1 MELLDLDGVIEKG
14 VFEIPSYQR
23 GYAWQMRQLKDFW
36 NDLEHVSKLG
46 NQFHY
51 MHSLTLRELEN
62 EFENSAFEIIDGQQR
77 LATSLILLGLLA
89 KTTQNK
95 DPKYS
100 LINLE
105 PILSYKYYGLSEAFR
120 AITEEEKDLEA
131 FKTSFYAKNLIEAY
145 AFFKEKI
152 SDTPIETLEKMFDAL
167 IKKMLFSVVGLNDS
181 RIDPFSSFETINNRG
196 KDLSTLE
203 LLKNR
208 LHFVAHKICE
218 GKKLEKL
225 QQEINDTYTL
235 IYHDLRQF
243 EDDHLEGFLKHF
255 VAYYYG
261 EKGDFKKRLLEM
273 EFNAHKRY
281 TDNTN
286 FNDEYEKIDELL
298 LYLSYSSKVWYFL
311 HTLDDEELRIEIT
324 PKMRGLLD
332 KMRRLNALNDNAFL
346 PLLLS
351 LLTIQ
356 RAGKSA
362 NEQPYTTKELEG
374 LLEHLERFGFLI
386 YVVAGKNTAK
396 NEWIELAFKAI
407 QAYRFWGDKITIENL
422 PTLEENFFNRQGN
435 SALELLEESIHSLKN
450 TEKWYKWGKALNYLL
465 YEYELHHNPET
476 TLNFDGSIESIEHIL
491 PQNPDQGYSA
501 KEKNWAKNPN
511 IVHALGNLLL
521 MAKNANSSLSN
532 KPFDEK
538 RKEYLKG
545 SYSEKEVAK
554 NASFGVEQIK
564 ERSEKLLDFLIAR
577 YRIAELVD
585 ESTIKAF
592 KNALLKTLDD
602 ASLKN
607 KGSIF
612 SASNHNKEEQAMLKR

>member
-23 GYAWQMRQLKDFW
+23 GYAWQDGQLKDFW

-62 EFENSAFEIIDGQQR
+62 DFESSAFEIIDGQQR

-131 FKTSFYAKNLIEAY
+131 FKTYSFYAKNLIDAY
-145 AFFKEKI
+145 TFFKEKI

-167 IKKMLFSVVGLNDS
+167 IKKMLFSVVELNDS

-208 LHFVAHKICE
+208 LHFVAHKICDE
-218 GKKLEKL
+218 GDLENL
-225 QQEINDTYTL
+225 QQEINDTYTR
-235 IYHDLRQF
+235 IYHDLRSF
-243 EDDHLEGFLKHF
+243 EDTHLEDFLKHF

-261 EKGDFKKRLLEM
+261 EKSKFKERLLNTA
-273 EFNAHKRY
+273 FDAHKKY
-281 TDNTN
+281 D
-286 FNDEYEKIDELL
+286 DLYEEYEKINDLL
-298 LYLSYSSKVWYFL
+298 LHLSYSSKVWYFL

-324 PKMRGLLD
+324 PKMCNLLK
-332 KMRRLNALNDNAFL
+332 KMRRLNALSDNAFL

-351 LLTIQ
+351 LFTIQ
-356 RAGKSA
+356 FVGRSGD
-362 NEQPYTTKELEG
+362 EQPYTTKELED
-374 LLEHLERFGFLI
+374 LLEYLERFGFLI
-386 YVVAGKNTAK
+386 YGVAGKNTAK
-396 NEWIELAFKAI
+396 NEWIELAFQAFR
-407 QAYRFWGDKITIENL
+407 AYRSWKDRITIENL
-422 PTLEENFFNRQGN
+422 PTLEKSFFKGEH
-435 SALELLEESIHSLKN
+435 SGLKLLENNINFNN
-450 TEKWYKWGKALNYLL
+450 TEKWYQWGKVLNYLL
-465 YEYELHHNPET
+465 YEYELCHNPET
-476 TLNFDGSIESIEHIL
+476 TLNFDSSIESIEHIL
-491 PQNPDQGYSA
+491 PQKPDQGYNA
-501 KEKNWAKNPN
+501 KEKSWAKNPH

-521 MAKNANSSLSN
+521 IPKNANSSLSN
-532 KPFDEK
+532 KPFEEK
-538 RKEYLKG
+538 RKQYLKG

-554 NASFGVEQIK
+554 NASFGVAQIK
-564 ERSEKLLDFLIAR
+564 ERSERLLDFLIVR
-577 YRIAELVD
+577 YRIAELVG
-585 ESTIKAF
+585 ESAIKAF
-592 KNALLKTLDD
+592 KNALLKD
-602 ASLKN
+602 
-607 KGSIF
+607 I
-612 SASNHNKEEQAMLKR
+612 E

>member
-23 GYAWQMRQLKDFW
+23 GYAWQERQLKDFW

-51 MHSLTLRELEN
+51 MHSLTLRESEN
-62 EFENSAFEIIDGQQR
+62 EFESSTFEIIDGQQR

-120 AITEEEKDLEA
+120 AITEEEDLEK
-131 FKTSFYAKNLIEAY
+131 FKTSFYAKNLIDAY

-152 SDTPIETLEKMFDAL
+152 SDTPVGTLERMFDAL
-167 IKKMLFSVVGLNDS
+167 IKKMLFSVVGLNDN

-243 EDDHLEGFLKHF
+243 EDAHLESFLKHF

-286 FNDEYEKIDELL
+286 FDEEYEKIDDLL
-298 LYLSYSSKVWYFL
+298 FYLSYSSKVWNFL
-311 HTLDDEELRIEIT
+311 HTLDEKSIALIVDDNKKLEMEIT
-324 PKMRGLLD
+324 PKMCNLLE

-374 LLEHLERFGFLI
+374 LLEYLERFGFLI
-386 YVVAGKNTAK
+386 YGVAGKKTAK
-396 NEWIELAFKAI
+396 NEWIELAFQAFR
-407 QAYRFWGDKITIENL
+407 AYRYGEENIAIEKL
-422 PTLEENFFNRQGN
+422 PALEKNFFNRQGN
-435 SALELLEESIHSLKN
+435 SGLELLEEYIHSKKN
-450 TEKWYKWGKALNYLL
+450 TEKWYQWGKALNYLL

-476 TLNFDGSIESIEHIL
+476 TLNFDSSIESIEHIL

-501 KEKNWAKNPN
+501 KEKSWAKNPHV
-511 IVHALGNLLL
+511 VHALGNLLL
-521 MAKNANSSLSN
+521 IPKNANSSLSN

-538 RKEYLKG
+538 RKQYLKG

-554 NASFGVEQIK
+554 NASFGVAQIK
-564 ERSEKLLDFLIAR
+564 ERSEKLLDFLIAH
-577 YRIAELVD
+577 YRIAELVG
-585 ESTIKAF
+585 ESEIKDF
-592 KNALLKTLDD
+592 KNAFLKD
-602 ASLKN
+602 
-607 KGSIF
+607 I
-612 SASNHNKEEQAMLKR
+612 E

>member
-1 MELLDLDGVIEKG
+1 MKLLNLDGVVEKG

-23 GYAWQMRQLKDFW
+23 GYAWQDRQLKDFW

-46 NQFHY
+46 DKFHY

-62 EFENSAFEIIDGQQR
+62 ELESSAFEIIDGQQR

-89 KTTQNK
+89 KITQNK

-120 AITEEEKDLEA
+120 AIMEEEKDLEA
-131 FKTSFYAKNLIEAY
+131 FKTSFYAKNLIDAY
-145 AFFKEKI
+145 EFFQEKI

-203 LLKNR
+203 LFKNR
-208 LHFVAHKICE
+208 LHFVAHKICD

-225 QQEINDTYTL
+225 QQEINNTYTL
-235 IYHDLRQF
+235 IYHDLRHF
-243 EDDHLEGFLKHF
+243 KDDHLEGFLKHF

-273 EFNAHKRY
+273 EFNAHQRY

-286 FNDEYEKIDELL
+286 FDDEYERIDDLL
-298 LYLSYSSKVWYFL
+298 FYLSYSSKVWNFL
-311 HTLDDEELRIEIT
+311 HTLDEKSIALIVDDNKKLEMEIT
-324 PKMRGLLD
+324 PKMRDLLD
-332 KMRRLNALNDNAFL
+332 KMRHLNALSYNAFL

-356 RAGKSA
+356 LAVRSGS
-362 NEQPYTTKELEG
+362 ERHYTTKELED

-386 YVVAGKNTAK
+386 YGVAGKNTAK
-396 NEWIELAFKAI
+396 NEWIGLAFKAI
-407 QAYRFWGDKITIENL
+407 QACRFWGDKITIEDL
-422 PTLEENFFNRQGN
+422 PTLEKNFFNRQGN
-435 SALELLEESIHSLKN
+435 SGLELLEESIHSKKN
-450 TEKWYKWGKALNYLL
+450 AEKWYQWGKALNYLL
-465 YEYELHHNPET
+465 YEYELYHNPET
-476 TLNFDGSIESIEHIL
+476 TLNFDSSIESIEHIL
-491 PQNPDQGYSA
+491 PQKPDQGYSA
-501 KEKNWAKNPN
+501 KEKSWAKNPN

-521 MAKNANSSLSN
+521 IPKNANSSLSN
-532 KPFDEK
+532 KPFEEK

-554 NASFGVEQIK
+554 NASFGVAQIK
-564 ERSEKLLDFLIAR
+564 KRSEKLLDFLIAR
-577 YRIAELVD
+577 YRIAELVG
-585 ESTIKAF
+585 ESAIKAF
-592 KNALLKTLDD
+592 KNALLKEI
-602 ASLKN
+602 K
-607 KGSIF
+607 
-612 SASNHNKEEQAMLKR
+612 

>member
-1 MELLDLDGVIEKG
+1 MELLTLDGVAEKG

-23 GYAWQMRQLKDFW
+23 GYAWQKRQLKDFW

-46 NQFHY
+46 NKFHY
-51 MHSLTLRELEN
+51 MHSLTLRGLEN
-62 EFENSAFEIIDGQQR
+62 ELEDSAFEIIDGQQR
-77 LATSLILLGLLA
+77 LATSLILLDLLA
-89 KTTQNK
+89 KITQHK
-95 DPKYS
+95 DPKYDS
-100 LINLE
+100 MNLE

-120 AITEEEKDLEA
+120 AIMEEEKDLERSQ
-131 FKTSFYAKNLIEAY
+131 TSFYAKNLIDTY

-152 SDTPIETLEKMFDAL
+152 SDTPVGTLEKMFDAL
-167 IKKMLFSVVGLNDS
+167 IKKMLFSVVELNDN

-208 LHFVAHKICE
+208 LHFVAHKICD

-225 QQEINDTYTL
+225 QNGINDTYTR
-235 IYHDLRQF
+235 IYYDLRHF
-243 EDDHLEGFLKHF
+243 KDDDLERFLKHF

-273 EFNAHKRY
+273 EFNAHQRY

-286 FNDEYEKIDELL
+286 FNDEYEKIDDLL
-298 LYLSYSSKVWYFL
+298 FYLSYSSKVWHFL
-311 HTLDDEELRIEIT
+311 HTLDEKSIALIVDDNKKLEMEIT
-324 PKMRGLLD
+324 PKMRTLLD
-332 KMRRLNALNDNAFL
+332 KMRRLNALSDNAFL

-356 RAGKSA
+356 RVGRSA

-374 LLEHLERFGFLI
+374 LLEYLERFGFLI
-386 YVVAGKNTAK
+386 YGVAGKNTAK
-396 NEWIELAFKAI
+396 NEWIELAFIAFR
-407 QAYRFWGDKITIENL
+407 AYRYGEENIAIEKL
-422 PTLEENFFNRQGN
+422 PTLEKSFFNRQGN
-435 SALELLEESIHSLKN
+435 SALELLEESIHSKKN
-450 TEKWYKWGKALNYLL
+450 TEKWYQWGKALNYLL

-476 TLNFDGSIESIEHIL
+476 TLNFDSSIESIEHIL
-491 PQNPDQGYSA
+491 PQNPDQDYNA

-521 MAKNANSSLSN
+521 IPKNANSSLSN
-532 KPFDEK
+532 KPFEEK

-554 NASFGVEQIK
+554 NASFGVAQIK

-577 YRIAELVD
+577 YRIAELVG
-585 ESTIKAF
+585 ESAIKAF
-592 KNALLKTLDD
+592 KNAFLKD
-602 ASLKN
+602 
-607 KGSIF
+607 I
-612 SASNHNKEEQAMLKR
+612 E

>member
-1 MELLDLDGVIEKG
+1 MELLNLDGVIEKG

-23 GYAWQMRQLKDFW
+23 GYAWQIRQLKDFW

-46 NQFHY
+46 SQFHY

-120 AITEEEKDLEA
+120 AITEEEKDLKA
-131 FKTSFYAKNLIEAY
+131 FKTSFYAKNLIDAY
-145 AFFKEKI
+145 TFFKEKI
-152 SDTPIETLEKMFDAL
+152 SDTPIEALEKIFDAL
-167 IKKMLFSVVGLNDS
+167 IKKMLFSVVELKDN

-203 LLKNR
+203 LFKNR
-208 LHFVAHKICE
+208 LHFVAHKICD

-225 QQEINDTYTL
+225 QNEINDTYTR
-235 IYHDLRQF
+235 IYYDLRHF
-243 EDDHLEGFLKHF
+243 KDDHLEGFLKHF

-286 FNDEYEKIDELL
+286 FNDEYEKIDDLL
-298 LYLSYSSKVWYFL
+298 FYLSYSSKVWNFL
-311 HTLDDEELRIEIT
+311 HTLNEKSITLIFDDNRKLEMEIT

-332 KMRRLNALNDNAFL
+332 KMRRLNALSDNAFL

-356 RAGKSA
+356 LVGRSA
-362 NEQPYTTKELEG
+362 NEQPYTTQELEG
-374 LLEHLERFGFLI
+374 LLEYLERFGFLV
-386 YVVAGKNTAK
+386 YGVAGKNTAK
-396 NEWIELAFKAI
+396 NEWIELAFKAFR
-407 QAYRFWGDKITIENL
+407 AYRYGEENIVIEKL
-422 PTLEENFFNRQGN
+422 PTLEKSFFNRQGN
-435 SALELLEESIHSLKN
+435 SALELLEESIHSKKN
-450 TEKWYKWGKALNYLL
+450 AEKWYKWGKALNYLL

-476 TLNFDGSIESIEHIL
+476 TLNFDSSIESIEHIL
-491 PQNPDQGYSA
+491 PQKPDQGYSD
-501 KEKNWAKNPN
+501 KEKNWAKNPH

-521 MAKNANSSLSN
+521 IPKNANSSLSN
-532 KPFDEK
+532 KPFEEK

-554 NASFGVEQIK
+554 NASFGVAQIK
-564 ERSEKLLDFLIAR
+564 ERSEKLLDFLIAH
-577 YRIAELVD
+577 YRIAELVN
-585 ESTIKAF
+585 ESAIKAF
-592 KNALLKTLDD
+592 KNALLKD
-602 ASLKN
+602 
-607 KGSIF
+607 I
-612 SASNHNKEEQAMLKR
+612 E

>member
-1 MELLDLDGVIEKG
+1 M
-14 VFEIPSYQR
+14 
-23 GYAWQMRQLKDFW
+23 
-36 NDLEHVSKLG
+36 SKLG
-46 NQFHY
+46 DKFHY

-62 EFENSAFEIIDGQQR
+62 EFESSAFEIIDGQQR

-120 AITEEEKDLEA
+120 AITKEEKDLEA
-131 FKTSFYAKNLIEAY
+131 FKTSFYAKNLIDAY

-152 SDTPIETLEKMFDAL
+152 SNTPIETLEKMFDAI
-167 IKKMLFSVVGLNDS
+167 IKKMLFSVVELNDN

-203 LLKNR
+203 LFKNR
-208 LHFVAHKICE
+208 LHFVAHKICDE
-218 GKKLEKL
+218 EDLENI
-225 QQEINDTYTL
+225 QNEINDTYTR
-235 IYHDLRQF
+235 IYHDLRHF
-243 EDDHLEGFLKHF
+243 KDDHLEGFLKHF

-273 EFNAHKRY
+273 EFNAHKKY

-286 FNDEYEKIDELL
+286 FNEEYEKIDELL
-298 LYLSYSSKVWYFL
+298 FYLSYSSKVWHFL
-311 HTLDDEELRIEIT
+311 YTLDEKSIALIFDDNKKLEIEIT
-324 PKMRGLLD
+324 PKMRNLLD
-332 KMRRLNALNDNAFL
+332 KMRRLNALSDNAFL
-346 PLLLS
+346 PLLLF

-356 RAGKSA
+356 LVGKST

-374 LLEHLERFGFLI
+374 LLEYLERFGFLI
-386 YVVAGKNTAK
+386 YGVAGKNTAK
-396 NEWIELAFKAI
+396 NEWIESAFRAFKA
-407 QAYRFWGDKITIENL
+407 YRDGGENLAIEDL
-422 PTLEENFFNRQGN
+422 PTLEKSFFNKTKN
-435 SALELLEESIHSLKN
+435 SALELLEESIHSKKN
-450 TEKWYKWGKALNYLL
+450 TEKWYRWGKALNYLL

-476 TLNFDGSIESIEHIL
+476 TLNFDSSIESIEHIL
-491 PQNPDQGYSA
+491 PQKPNQGYSA
-501 KEKNWAKNPN
+501 EEKNWAKNPH

-521 MAKNANSSLSN
+521 IPKNANSSLSN
-532 KPFDEK
+532 KPFEEK

-554 NASFGVEQIK
+554 NASFGVAQIK
-564 ERSEKLLDFLIAR
+564 ERSEKLLDFLIAH

-585 ESTIKAF
+585 ESTIQAF
-592 KNALLKTLDD
+592 KNALLKDI
-602 ASLKN
+602 K
-607 KGSIF
+607 
-612 SASNHNKEEQAMLKR
+612 

>member
-23 GYAWQMRQLKDFW
+23 GYAWQIRQLKDFW

-46 NQFHY
+46 DKFHY

-62 EFENSAFEIIDGQQR
+62 EFESNAFEIIDGQQR

-89 KTTQNK
+89 KTTKHK
-95 DPKYS
+95 DPKYDS
-100 LINLE
+100 MNLE
-105 PILSYKYYGLSEAFR
+105 SVLSYRYYGLSEAFR
-120 AITEEEKDLEA
+120 AIMGEEKDLEA

-167 IKKMLFSVVGLNDS
+167 IKKMLFSVVGLNDN

-203 LLKNR
+203 LFKNR
-208 LHFVAHKICE
+208 LHFVAHKICD

-225 QQEINDTYTL
+225 QNEINDTYTR
-235 IYHDLRQF
+235 IYYDLRHF
-243 EDDHLEGFLKHF
+243 KDDHLEGFLKHF

-273 EFNAHKRY
+273 EFNAHQRY

-286 FNDEYEKIDELL
+286 FNEEYEKIDDLL
-298 LYLSYSSKVWYFL
+298 FYLSYSSKVWHFL
-311 HTLDDEELRIEIT
+311 HTLDEKSIALIVDDNKKLEMEIT

-332 KMRRLNALNDNAFL
+332 KMRRLNALSDNAFL

-356 RAGKSA
+356 LVGKSA
-362 NEQPYTTKELEG
+362 NEQPYTTQELEG
-374 LLEHLERFGFLI
+374 LLEYLERFGFLI
-386 YVVAGKNTAK
+386 YGVAGKNTAK
-396 NEWIELAFKAI
+396 NEWIESAFGAFR
-407 QAYRFWGDKITIENL
+407 AYRYGEENIAIEKL
-422 PTLEENFFNRQGN
+422 PTLEKSFFNRQGN
-435 SALELLEESIHSLKN
+435 SALELLEESIHSKKN
-450 TEKWYKWGKALNYLL
+450 TEKWYQWGKALNYLL
-465 YEYELHHNPET
+465 YEYELRYNPET
-476 TLNFDGSIESIEHIL
+476 TLNFDSSIESIEHIL
-491 PQNPDQGYSA
+491 PQKPDQGYSA
-501 KEKNWAKNPN
+501 KEKDWAKNPHV
-511 IVHALGNLLL
+511 VHALGNLLL
-521 MAKNANSSLSN
+521 IPKNANSSLSN

-554 NASFGVEQIK
+554 NASFGVVEIQ
-564 ERSEKLLDFLIAR
+564 ERSEKLLDFLIMR
-577 YRIAELVD
+577 YRIAELVS
-585 ESTIKAF
+585 ENAIKAF
-592 KNALLKTLDD
+592 KNALLKEI
-602 ASLKN
+602 K
-607 KGSIF
+607 
-612 SASNHNKEEQAMLKR
+612 

>member
-1 MELLDLDGVIEKG
+1 MELLNLDGVIEKS

-23 GYAWQMRQLKDFW
+23 GYAWQERQLKDFW

-46 NQFHY
+46 DKFHY
-51 MHSLTLRELEN
+51 MHSLTLRKSEN
-62 EFENSAFEIIDGQQR
+62 EFESSAFEIIDGQQR

-89 KTTQNK
+89 KITQHK

-120 AITEEEKDLEA
+120 AITEEEKDLKA
-131 FKTSFYAKNLIEAY
+131 FKTSFYAKNLIDAY
-145 AFFKEKI
+145 AFFQEKI
-152 SDTPIETLEKMFDAL
+152 SDTPIESLEKMFDAL
-167 IKKMLFSVVGLNDS
+167 IKKMLFSVVGLNDN

-208 LHFVAHKICE
+208 LHFVAHKICDE
-218 GKKLEKL
+218 EDLENL
-225 QQEINDTYTL
+225 QNEINDTYTR

-261 EKGDFKKRLLEM
+261 ENSKFKERLLNTA
-273 EFNAHKRY
+273 FDAHKKY
-281 TDNTN
+281 DDLY
-286 FNDEYEKIDELL
+286 DEYEKINDLL
-298 LYLSYSSKVWYFL
+298 LHLSYSSKVWYFL

-324 PKMRGLLD
+324 PKMRGLLE
-332 KMRRLNALNDNAFL
+332 KMRHLNALSDNAFL

-356 RAGKSA
+356 LAVRSGS
-362 NEQPYTTKELEG
+362 ERHYTTKELED
-374 LLEHLERFGFLI
+374 LLEYLERFGFLI
-386 YVVAGKNTAK
+386 YGVAGKNTAK
-396 NEWIELAFKAI
+396 NEWIGLAFKAI
-407 QAYRFWGDKITIENL
+407 QACRFWGDKITIEDL
-422 PTLEENFFNRQGN
+422 PALEKNFFKEKYSG
-435 SALELLEESIHSLKN
+435 LELLEESIHSKKN
-450 TEKWYKWGKALNYLL
+450 AEKWYQWGKVLNYLL

-476 TLNFDGSIESIEHIL
+476 TLNFNGSIESIEHIL

-511 IVHALGNLLL
+511 IVHVLGNLLL

-532 KPFDEK
+532 KPFNEK
-538 RKEYLKG
+538 RKQYLKG
-545 SYSEKEVAK
+545 SYSEKEVSR

-564 ERSEKLLDFLIAR
+564 ERSEKLLDFLIVH
-577 YRIAELVD
+577 YRIAELVG
-585 ESTIKAF
+585 ESVIKAF
-592 KNALLKTLDD
+592 KNA
-602 ASLKN
+602 SLKDI
-607 KGSIF
+607 K
-612 SASNHNKEEQAMLKR
+612 

>member
-1 MELLDLDGVIEKG
+1 MELLNLDGVIEKG

-23 GYAWQMRQLKDFW
+23 GYAWQIRQLKDFW

-46 NQFHY
+46 DKFHY

-62 EFENSAFEIIDGQQR
+62 ELESSAFEIIDGQQR
-77 LATSLILLGLLA
+77 LATNLILLGLLA

-131 FKTSFYAKNLIEAY
+131 FKTSFYAKNLIDAY

-152 SDTPIETLEKMFDAL
+152 SDTPIEVLEKMFDAL
-167 IKKMLFSVVGLNDS
+167 IKKMLFSVVELNDN

-203 LLKNR
+203 LFKNR
-208 LHFVAHKICE
+208 LHFVAHKICD

-225 QQEINDTYTL
+225 QQEINNTYTL
-235 IYHDLRQF
+235 IYYTLIYYDLRHF
-243 EDDHLEGFLKHF
+243 KDDHLEGFLKHF

-286 FNDEYEKIDELL
+286 FDDEYEKIDDLL
-298 LYLSYSSKVWYFL
+298 FYLSYSSKVWYFL
-311 HTLDDEELRIEIT
+311 HTLDEKSITLIFDDNKKLEMEIT
-324 PKMRGLLD
+324 PKMRNLLD
-332 KMRRLNALNDNAFL
+332 KMRRLNALSDNAFL

-374 LLEHLERFGFLI
+374 LLEYLERFGFLI
-386 YVVAGKNTAK
+386 YGVAGKNTPK
-396 NEWIELAFKAI
+396 NEWIELAFIAFR
-407 QAYRFWGDKITIENL
+407 AYRYGEENIAIEDL
-422 PTLEENFFNRQGN
+422 PTLEKSFFNRQGN
-435 SALELLEESIHSLKN
+435 SALELLEESIHSKKN
-450 TEKWYKWGKALNYLL
+450 AEKWYQWGKALNYLL

-476 TLNFDGSIESIEHIL
+476 TLNFDSSIESIEHIL
-491 PQNPDQGYSA
+491 PQKPDQGYSA
-501 KEKNWAKNPN
+501 KEKSWAKNPN

-521 MAKNANSSLSN
+521 IAKNANSSLSN
-532 KPFDEK
+532 KPFEEK
-538 RKEYLKG
+538 RKQYLKG

-554 NASFGVEQIK
+554 NASFGVAQIK

-577 YRIAELVD
+577 YRIAELVG
-585 ESTIKAF
+585 ENAIKAF
-592 KNALLKTLDD
+592 KNAFLKD
-602 ASLKN
+602 
-607 KGSIF
+607 I
-612 SASNHNKEEQAMLKR
+612 E

>member
-23 GYAWQMRQLKDFW
+23 GYAWQDRQLKDFW
-36 NDLEHVSKLG
+36 NDLEHASKLG
-46 NQFHY
+46 DKFHY

-131 FKTSFYAKNLIEAY
+131 FKTSFYAKNLIDAY
-145 AFFKEKI
+145 TFFKEKI
-152 SDTPIETLEKMFDAL
+152 SDTPIEALEKMFDAL
-167 IKKMLFSVVGLNDS
+167 IKKMLFSVVELNDN

-243 EDDHLEGFLKHF
+243 EDAHLEGFLKHF

-273 EFNAHKRY
+273 EFNAHQRY

-286 FNDEYEKIDELL
+286 FDDKYERIDDLL
-298 LYLSYSSKVWYFL
+298 FYLSYSSKIWHFL
-311 HTLDDEELRIEIT
+311 HTLDEKSITLIIDDNKKLEMEIT
-324 PKMRGLLD
+324 PKMRGLLK
-332 KMRRLNALNDNAFL
+332 KMHRLNALSDNAFL

-356 RAGKSA
+356 LAGRSA

-374 LLEHLERFGFLI
+374 LLEYLERFGFLI
-386 YVVAGKNTAK
+386 YGVAGKNTAK
-396 NEWIELAFKAI
+396 NEWIELAFEAFRAFRYGEENIAI
-407 QAYRFWGDKITIENL
+407 EKL
-422 PTLEENFFNRQGN
+422 PTLEKSFFNRQGN
-435 SALELLEESIHSLKN
+435 SALELLEESIHSKKN
-450 TEKWYKWGKALNYLL
+450 TEKWYRWGKALNYLL

-491 PQNPDQGYSA
+491 PQKPDQGYSA
-501 KEKNWAKNPN
+501 EEKSWAKNPN

-554 NASFGVEQIK
+554 NASFGVAQIK
-564 ERSEKLLDFLIAR
+564 ERSEKLLDFLIAH
-577 YRIAELVD
+577 YRIAELVG
-585 ESTIKAF
+585 ESAIKAF
-592 KNALLKTLDD
+592 KNA
-602 ASLKN
+602 SLKDI
-607 KGSIF
+607 K
-612 SASNHNKEEQAMLKR
+612 

>member
-23 GYAWQMRQLKDFW
+23 GYAWQKRQLKDFW
-36 NDLEHVSKLG
+36 NDLEHVSKLE

-89 KTTQNK
+89 KITQHK

-120 AITEEEKDLEA
+120 AITEEEKDLKA
-131 FKTSFYAKNLIEAY
+131 FKTSFYAKNLIDAY
-145 AFFKEKI
+145 AFFQEKI
-152 SDTPIETLEKMFDAL
+152 SDTPVGTLEKMFDAL
-167 IKKMLFSVVGLNDS
+167 IKKMLFSVVGLNDN

-208 LHFVAHKICE
+208 LHFVAHKICDE
-218 GKKLEKL
+218 EDLENL
-225 QQEINDTYTL
+225 QNEINDTYTR

-261 EKGDFKKRLLEM
+261 ENSKFKERLLNTA
-273 EFNAHKRY
+273 FDAHKKY
-281 TDNTN
+281 DDLY
-286 FNDEYEKIDELL
+286 DEYEKINDLL
-298 LYLSYSSKVWYFL
+298 LHLSYSSKVWYFL

-324 PKMRGLLD
+324 PKMRGLLE

-356 RAGKSA
+356 LAVRSGS
-362 NEQPYTTKELEG
+362 ERHYTTKELED
-374 LLEHLERFGFLI
+374 LLEYLERFGFLI
-386 YVVAGKNTAK
+386 YGVAGKNTAK
-396 NEWIELAFKAI
+396 NEWIGLAFKAI
-407 QAYRFWGDKITIENL
+407 QACRFWGDKITIEDL
-422 PTLEENFFNRQGN
+422 PTLEKNFFKEKYSG
-435 SALELLEESIHSLKN
+435 LELLEESIHSKKN
-450 TEKWYKWGKALNYLL
+450 AEKWYQWGKALNYLL
-465 YEYELHHNPET
+465 YEYELYHNPET

-491 PQNPDQGYSA
+491 PQKPDQGYSA
-501 KEKNWAKNPN
+501 KEKNWAKNPH

-521 MAKNANSSLSN
+521 IPKNANSSLSN
-532 KPFDEK
+532 KPFEEK

-554 NASFGVEQIK
+554 NASFGVAQIK
-564 ERSEKLLDFLIAR
+564 ERSEKLLDFLIAH
-577 YRIAELVD
+577 YRIAELVG
-585 ESTIKAF
+585 ESAIKAF
-592 KNALLKTLDD
+592 KNALLRDIK
-602 ASLKN
+602 
-607 KGSIF
+607 
-612 SASNHNKEEQAMLKR
+612 

>member
-1 MELLDLDGVIEKG
+1 MKLLDLDGVIEKG

-51 MHSLTLRELEN
+51 MHSLTLREIEN
-62 EFENSAFEIIDGQQR
+62 EFESSAFEIIDGQQR

-131 FKTSFYAKNLIEAY
+131 FKTSFYAKNLIDAY

-152 SDTPIETLEKMFDAL
+152 SDTPVGTLEKMFDAL
-167 IKKMLFSVVGLNDS
+167 IKKMLFSVVELNDN

-208 LHFVAHKICE
+208 LHFVAHKICD

-286 FNDEYEKIDELL
+286 FNEEYEKIDDLL
-298 LYLSYSSKVWYFL
+298 FYLSYSSKVWNFL
-311 HTLDDEELRIEIT
+311 HTLDEKSITLIVDDNKKLEIEIT
-324 PKMRGLLD
+324 PKMRGLLE
-332 KMRRLNALNDNAFL
+332 KMRRLNALSDNAFL

-386 YVVAGKNTAK
+386 YGVAGKNTAK

-407 QAYRFWGDKITIENL
+407 QAYRFWGDKITIEDL
-422 PTLEENFFNRQGN
+422 PALEKNFFNRQGN
-435 SALELLEESIHSLKN
+435 SALELLEESIHSKKN
-450 TEKWYKWGKALNYLL
+450 TEKWYKWGKALNYLP

-476 TLNFDGSIESIEHIL
+476 TLNFNGRTESIEHIL
-491 PQNPDQGYSA
+491 PQKPDQGYSA
-501 KEKNWAKNPN
+501 KEKDWAKNPN

-532 KPFDEK
+532 NPFDEK

-564 ERSEKLLDFLIAR
+564 ERSEKLLDFLIAH
-577 YRIAELVD
+577 YRIAELVG
-585 ESTIKAF
+585 ESAIKAF
-592 KNALLKTLDD
+592 KNALLKDI
-602 ASLKN
+602 K
-607 KGSIF
+607 
-612 SASNHNKEEQAMLKR
+612 

>member
-120 AITEEEKDLEA
+120 AITEEEKNLEA

-145 AFFKEKI
+145 EFFQEKI

-167 IKKMLFSVVGLNDS
+167 IKKMLFSVVGLNDN

-208 LHFVAHKICE
+208 LHFVVHKICE

-286 FNDEYEKIDELL
+286 FNEEYEKIDDLL
-298 LYLSYSSKVWYFL
+298 FYLSYSSKVWNFL
-311 HTLDDEELRIEIT
+311 HTLDEKSITLIVDDNKKLEIEIT
-324 PKMRGLLD
+324 PKMRGLLE

-362 NEQPYTTKELEG
+362 NEAPYTTKELEG
-374 LLEHLERFGFLI
+374 LLEHLESFGFLI
-386 YVVAGKNTAK
+386 YGVAGKNTAK
-396 NEWIELAFKAI
+396 NEWIELAFEAFRAFRYGEENI
-407 QAYRFWGDKITIENL
+407 AIENL
-422 PTLEENFFNRQGN
+422 PTLEKNFFKGKY
-435 SALELLEESIHSLKN
+435 SGLELLEESIHSKKN
-450 TEKWYKWGKALNYLL
+450 AEKWYQWGKALNYLL

-476 TLNFDGSIESIEHIL
+476 TLNFNGSIESIEHIL
-491 PQNPDQGYSA
+491 PQKPDQGYSA

-538 RKEYLKG
+538 RKQYLKG

-554 NASFGVEQIK
+554 NASFGVVQIK
-564 ERSEKLLDFLIAR
+564 ERSEKLLDFLIVH
-577 YRIAELVD
+577 YRVAELVG
-585 ESTIKAF
+585 ESAIKAF
-592 KNALLKTLDD
+592 KNALLKDI
-602 ASLKN
+602 K
-607 KGSIF
+607 
-612 SASNHNKEEQAMLKR
+612 

>member
-1 MELLDLDGVIEKG
+1 MELLNLDGVIEKG

-23 GYAWQMRQLKDFW
+23 GYAWQERQLKDFW

-46 NQFHY
+46 DKFHY

-62 EFENSAFEIIDGQQR
+62 ELEDSVFEVIDGQQR

-95 DPKYS
+95 DPKYDS
-100 LINLE
+100 MNLE

-131 FKTSFYAKNLIEAY
+131 FQTSFYAKNLIDAY

-152 SDTPIETLEKMFDAL
+152 SDTPMETLEKMFDAL
-167 IKKMLFSVVGLNDS
+167 TKKMLFSAVELNDN

-203 LLKNR
+203 LFKNR
-208 LHFVAHKICE
+208 LHFVAHKICD

-225 QQEINDTYTL
+225 QNEINDTYTR
-235 IYHDLRQF
+235 IYYDLRHF
-243 EDDHLEGFLKHF
+243 KDDHLEGFLKHF

-261 EKGDFKKRLLEM
+261 EKGDFKERLLEM
-273 EFNAHKRY
+273 EFNAHQRY

-286 FNDEYEKIDELL
+286 FNDEYEKIDDLL
-298 LYLSYSSKVWYFL
+298 FYLSYSSKVWHFL
-311 HTLDDEELRIEIT
+311 HTLDEKSIALIFDGNRKLEMEIT

-332 KMRRLNALNDNAFL
+332 KMRRLNALSDNAFL

-362 NEQPYTTKELEG
+362 NEQPYTTKELED
-374 LLEHLERFGFLI
+374 LLEYLERFGFLI
-386 YVVAGKNTAK
+386 YGVADGKNTAK
-396 NEWIELAFKAI
+396 NEWIELAFMAFK
-407 QAYRFWGDKITIENL
+407 AYREGEGNITIEYL
-422 PTLEENFFNRQGN
+422 PTLEKNFFNRQGN
-435 SALELLEESIHSLKN
+435 SGLELLEENIHSKKN
-450 TEKWYKWGKALNYLL
+450 TEKWYQWGKALNYLL

-476 TLNFDGSIESIEHIL
+476 TLNFDSSLESIEHIL
-491 PQNPDQGYSA
+491 PQKPDQGYNA
-501 KEKNWAKNPN
+501 EEKSWAKNPH

-521 MAKNANSSLSN
+521 ISKNANSSLSN
-532 KPFDEK
+532 KSFEEK
-538 RKEYLKG
+538 RKQYLKG

-554 NASFGVEQIK
+554 NASFGVAQIK
-564 ERSEKLLDFLIAR
+564 ERSEKLLDFLIAH
-577 YRIAELVD
+577 YRIAELVG
-585 ESTIKAF
+585 ENAIKAF
-592 KNALLKTLDD
+592 KNALLKD
-602 ASLKN
+602 
-607 KGSIF
+607 I
-612 SASNHNKEEQAMLKR
+612 E

>member
-23 GYAWQMRQLKDFW
+23 GYAWQDRQLKDFW

-46 NQFHY
+46 DKFHY

-62 EFENSAFEIIDGQQR
+62 EFENSAFEVIDGQQR

-95 DPKYS
+95 DSKYS

-105 PILSYKYYGLSEAFR
+105 PILSYKYYGLNEAFR
-120 AITEEEKDLEA
+120 AITEEEKNFEA

-145 AFFKEKI
+145 AFFQEKI

-167 IKKMLFSVVGLNDS
+167 IKKMLFSVVGLNDN

-208 LHFVAHKICE
+208 LHFVAHKICD

-225 QQEINDTYTL
+225 QQETNDTYTL

-286 FNDEYEKIDELL
+286 FNDEYEKIDDLL
-298 LYLSYSSKVWYFL
+298 FYLSYSSKVWNFL
-311 HTLDDEELRIEIT
+311 NTLDEKSITLIVDDNKKLEIEIT
-324 PKMRGLLD
+324 PKMRNLLE

-356 RAGKSA
+356 LAGKSA

-386 YVVAGKNTAK
+386 YGVAGKNTAK
-396 NEWIELAFKAI
+396 NEWIELSFKAI
-407 QAYRFWGDKITIENL
+407 QAYRFWGDKITIEDL
-422 PTLEENFFNRQGN
+422 PVLEKNFFNRQGN

-450 TEKWYKWGKALNYLL
+450 TEKWYQWGKALNYLL

-538 RKEYLKG
+538 RKQYLKG
-545 SYSEKEVAK
+545 SYSEKKVAK

-564 ERSEKLLDFLIAR
+564 ERSEKLLDFLIAH
-577 YRIAELVD
+577 YRIAELVS
-585 ESTIKAF
+585 ESAIKAF
-592 KNALLKTLDD
+592 KNALLKD
-602 ASLKN
+602 
-607 KGSIF
+607 I
-612 SASNHNKEEQAMLKR
+612 R

>member
-1 MELLDLDGVIEKG
+1 MELLNLDGVIEKG

-23 GYAWQMRQLKDFW
+23 GYAWQIRQLKDFW

-46 NQFHY
+46 DKFHY

-62 EFENSAFEIIDGQQR
+62 EFESSAFEIIDGQQR

-89 KTTQNK
+89 KITQNK

-100 LINLE
+100 FINLE

-120 AITEEEKDLEA
+120 AITEEEKDLKA

-152 SDTPIETLEKMFDAL
+152 SDTPIEALEKMFDAL
-167 IKKMLFSVVGLNDS
+167 IKKMLFSVVGLNDN

-203 LLKNR
+203 LFKNR

-243 EDDHLEGFLKHF
+243 EDAHLEGFLKHF

-273 EFNAHKRY
+273 EFNAHQRY

-286 FNDEYEKIDELL
+286 FNDEYEKIDDLL
-298 LYLSYSSKVWYFL
+298 FYLSYSSKVWHFL
-311 HTLDDEELRIEIT
+311 HTLDEKSIALIVDDNKKLEIEIT
-324 PKMRGLLD
+324 PKMRNLLE
-332 KMRRLNALNDNAFL
+332 KMRRLNALSDNAFL

-356 RAGKSA
+356 RVGKSA

-374 LLEHLERFGFLI
+374 LLEYLERFGFLI
-386 YVVAGKNTAK
+386 YGVAGKNTAK
-396 NEWIELAFKAI
+396 NEWIELAFEAFR
-407 QAYRFWGDKITIENL
+407 AYRYGEENIAIKDL
-422 PTLEENFFNRQGN
+422 PTLEKNFFKGEH
-435 SALELLEESIHSLKN
+435 SGLKLLENNINFNNAK
-450 TEKWYKWGKALNYLL
+450 KWYEWGKVLNYLL

-476 TLNFDGSIESIEHIL
+476 TLNFDSSIESIEHIL
-491 PQNPDQGYSA
+491 PQKPDQGYSA
-501 KEKNWAKNPN
+501 KEKSWAKNPH

-521 MAKNANSSLSN
+521 IAKNANSSLSN
-532 KPFDEK
+532 KPFEEK
-538 RKEYLKG
+538 RKQYLKG

-554 NASFGVEQIK
+554 NASFGVAQIK

-577 YRIAELVD
+577 YRIAELVG
-585 ESTIKAF
+585 ESAIKAF
-592 KNALLKTLDD
+592 KNALLKD
-602 ASLKN
+602 
-607 KGSIF
+607 I
-612 SASNHNKEEQAMLKR
+612 E